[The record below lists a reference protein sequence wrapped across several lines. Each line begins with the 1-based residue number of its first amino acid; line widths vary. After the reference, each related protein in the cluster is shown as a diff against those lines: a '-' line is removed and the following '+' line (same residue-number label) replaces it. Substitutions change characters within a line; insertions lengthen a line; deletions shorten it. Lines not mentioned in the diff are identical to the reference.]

1 MTTSGDVVL
10 IYYREKPSFF
20 ARIDSI
26 EPDIKKDWFRVELLI
41 LTVPLRAVTWILR
54 EEYIRGV
61 PFTMDGNS
69 IRIEAL
75 NPSISESD
83 SANKKHRAGKRVSSK
98 DRTKVIPFVK
108 PKKGDTE
115 GT

>member
-1 MTTSGDVVL
+1 MTTRGDVVL
-10 IYYREKPSFF
+10 IYYRRKPSFF

-26 EPDIKKDWFRVELLI
+26 EPDIKKDWFRVQLLI
-41 LTVPLRAVTWILR
+41 LTIPLRTVTWILR

-69 IRIEAL
+69 IRIEAVSPL
-75 NPSISESD
+75 IPKSD
-83 SANKKHRAGKRVSSK
+83 SRDTRDGAAKKVA
-98 DRTKVIPFVK
+98 TKVIPFVK
-108 PKKGDTE
+108 SKEEDME